1 MWCLLSY
8 TWQVTKMCAEDD
20 FQCDFWTQMLAFCI
34 PLNFK
39 CVQIST
45 FNIPLECHRSNSN
58 ALILPCFGSDACLL
72 RIVGRPGL
80 ISLHAFPSWMNS
92 PSFCFFK
99 QWPLMLVISG
109 SKNFSTL
116 KSGGMASPE
125 VGPQFKKKKKAQQN
139 TKSMGTVCQSL
150 K

>member
-1 MWCLLSY
+1 
-8 TWQVTKMCAEDD
+8 
-20 FQCDFWTQMLAFCI
+20 
-34 PLNFK
+34 
-39 CVQIST
+39 
-45 FNIPLECHRSNSN
+45 
-58 ALILPCFGSDACLL
+58 
-72 RIVGRPGL
+72 
-80 ISLHAFPSWMNS
+80 
-92 PSFCFFK
+92 
-99 QWPLMLVISG
+99 MLVISG

>member
-1 MWCLLSY
+1 MLIILHLASGKD
-8 TWQVTKMCAEDD
+8 VAEDD
-20 FQCDFWTQMLAFCI
+20 FQVQCDFWTQTLAFCT

-39 CVQIST
+39 CVQIGT
-45 FNIPLECHRSNSN
+45 FNIPLECHWFNSN
-58 ALILPCFGSDACLL
+58 ALILTCFGSDACLL
-72 RIVGRPGL
+72 RIVGRRWL
-80 ISLHAFPSWMNS
+80 ISPHAFPSWMNS

-116 KSGGMASPE
+116 KSGGMTSPE
-125 VGPQFKKKKKAQQN
+125 VGPQLKKKKAQQN
-139 TKSMGTVCQSL
+139 SKSMGTVCQSL